1 MKYKLMLLAA
11 LVTALSLSMP
21 LSSFAQFEGVLS
33 LVPTGCQATGKC
45 TLKNKLRY
53 TDSAK
58 VDWEAE
64 AGLETDGA
72 SIPNFF
78 QPFVGQPFEDSFIR
92 AAVIHDHYCDRH
104 VRPWRQTHRVFYEGL
119 IDQGV
124 SKAKAKVMYFAVY
137 LGGPKWVE
145 LIPGNNCPG
154 NCINNLKT
162 ASGKPVINSREADY
176 SLFDMQGLL
185 KDISQ
190 ELEANPDALTLEQI
204 EDRARAKRPND
215 YYYRNGH
222 QVKVDGLGIT
232 E

>member
-11 LVTALSLSMP
+11 LITALSMP

-72 SIPNFF
+72 SIPNFS

-92 AAVIHDHYCDRH
+92 AAVIHDHYCKRH

-145 LIPGNNCPG
+145 LIPGNKCYG

-162 ASGKPVINSREADY
+162 ALGKPVINSREADY
-176 SLFDMQGLL
+176 SLFDMQKLL

-190 ELEANPDALTLEQI
+190 KLEANPDALTLEQI
-204 EDRARAKRPND
+204 EDRARAMRPND